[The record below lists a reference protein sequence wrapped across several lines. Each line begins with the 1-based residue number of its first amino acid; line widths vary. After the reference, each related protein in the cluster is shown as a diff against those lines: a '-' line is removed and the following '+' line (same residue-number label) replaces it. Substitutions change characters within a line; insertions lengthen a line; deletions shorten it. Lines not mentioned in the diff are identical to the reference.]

1 MAIDLAGRHFLKEL
15 DFTAEEFRG
24 LIDLAAELKA
34 AKKSGTEVQ
43 RLRGR
48 NIALI
53 FEKTSTRTRCAFEVA
68 AADQGASTTYL
79 DPSGSQMGHKESVK
93 DTARVLGRMFDGIEY
108 RGDSQA
114 AVEELAA
121 RGGVPVFNGLTDDW
135 HPTQMLADVLTMTE
149 HCEKPLDR
157 IAFAYLGDARFN
169 MGNSYLVTG
178 ALLGMDVRIVAP
190 KSYWPDDKVV
200 GEARRLAGASGATVT
215 LTEDVAEGVRGAD
228 FVATD
233 VWVSMGEPKEVWAER
248 IEALAPY
255 AVTMDVLR
263 ATGNADVKFLHC
275 LPAFHDLGTAVGRE
289 VAAAH
294 GLTELEVTD
303 EVFESAHSV
312 VFDEAEN
319 RMHTIKA
326 VLVATLA
333 GPAAGAAA
341 PAEGN

>member
-1 MAIDLAGRHFLKEL
+1 MAIDLTGRHFLKEL

-24 LIDLAAELKA
+24 LIALSAELKA
-34 AKKSGTEVQ
+34 DKKAGGEVR
-43 RLRGR
+43 RLCGK

-93 DTARVLGRMFDGIEY
+93 DTARVLGRMFDAIEY
-108 RGDSQA
+108 RGDSQQ

-121 RGGVPVFNGLTDDW
+121 YGGVPVFNGLTDDW

-149 HCEKPLDR
+149 HSAKPLEE
-157 IAFAYLGDARFN
+157 ISFAYLGDARFN
-169 MGNSYLVTG
+169 MGNSYLITG

-190 KSYWPDDKVV
+190 AAYWP
-200 GEARRLAGASGATVT
+200 AREIVDRAHKLAESSGARIT

-228 FVATD
+228 FVVTD
-233 VWVSMGEPKEVWAER
+233 VWVSMGEPVEVWDER
-248 IEALAPY
+248 ITALAPY

-263 ATGNADVKFLHC
+263 ATGNDEVKFMHC
-275 LPAFHDLGTAVGRE
+275 LPAYHDLGTKVGRRIHE
-289 VAAAH
+289 RH
-294 GLTELEVTD
+294 GLSELEVTD
-303 EVFESAHSV
+303 EVFESSHSV

-333 GPAAGAAA
+333 GDGQSA
-341 PAEGN
+341 

>member
-1 MAIDLAGRHFLKEL
+1 MATVPTALAGRHLLKEL
-15 DFTAEEFRG
+15 DLTEEEFRG
-24 LIDLAAELKA
+24 LVELAAELKA
-34 AKKSGTEVQ
+34 AKRAGAETQ
-43 RLRGR
+43 YLRGR

-79 DPSGSQMGHKESVK
+79 DPSGSQIGHKESVK
-93 DTARVLGRMFDGIEY
+93 DTARVLGRMYDAIEY
-108 RGDSQA
+108 RGDSQQK
-114 AVEELAA
+114 VEELAA
-121 RGGVPVFNGLTDDW
+121 HAGVPVYNGLTDDW

-149 HCEKPLDR
+149 HCAKPLTEVS
-157 IAFAYLGDARFN
+157 FAYLGDARFN

-178 ALLGMDVRIVAP
+178 ALLGMDVRLVAP
-190 KSYWPDDKVV
+190 KEYWPAEEVV
-200 GEARRLAGASGATVT
+200 DRARALAAGSGARIT
-215 LTEDVAEGVRGAD
+215 LTETVDDGVRGAD

-248 IEALAPY
+248 IAALAPY

-263 ATGNADVKFLHC
+263 ATGNPDVKFLHC
-275 LPAFHDLGTAVGRE
+275 LPAFHDLGTKVGQE
-289 VAAAH
+289 IHAAH
-294 GLTELEVTD
+294 DLEYLEVSD

-333 GPAAGAAA
+333 
-341 PAEGN
+341 

>member
-1 MAIDLAGRHFLKEL
+1 MATVPNALAGRHFLKEL
-15 DFTAEEFRG
+15 DLTEEEFLG
-24 LIDLAAELKA
+24 LIELAAELKA
-34 AKKSGTEVQ
+34 AKKAGVEMQ
-43 RLRGR
+43 YLRGR

-79 DPSGSQMGHKESVK
+79 DPSGSQIGHKESVK
-93 DTARVLGRMFDGIEY
+93 DTARVLGRMYDGIEY

-114 AVEELAA
+114 KVEDLAVYS
-121 RGGVPVFNGLTDDW
+121 GVPVYNGLTDDW

-149 HCEKPLDR
+149 HSDRPLKE

-169 MGNSYLVTG
+169 MGNSYLITG

-190 KSYWPDDKVV
+190 EEYWPNDGVV
-200 GEARRLAGASGATVT
+200 ARARKLAEDSGAVIT
-215 LTEDVAEGVRGAD
+215 LTEDVADGVRGAD

-248 IEALAPY
+248 IAALGPY

-263 ATGNADVKFLHC
+263 ATGNPNVRFLHC
-275 LPAFHDLGTAVGRE
+275 LPAFHDLGTKVGRE
-289 VAAAH
+289 IFEQY
-294 GLTELEVTD
+294 GLESLEVTD
-303 EVFESAHSV
+303 EVFESEHSV

-326 VLVATLA
+326 VLVATL
-333 GPAAGAAA
+333 GR
-341 PAEGN
+341 

>member
-1 MAIDLAGRHFLKEL
+1 MATVPTPSCGRHFLKEV

-24 LIDLAAELKA
+24 LLELAAELKA
-34 AKKSGTEVQ
+34 AKRAGTETPY
-43 RLRGR
+43 LRGK

-93 DTARVLGRMFDGIEY
+93 DTARVLGRMYDGIEY

-114 AVEELAA
+114 KVEELAA
-121 RGGVPVFNGLTDDW
+121 FAGVPVFNGLTDDW

-149 HCEKPLDR
+149 HSDKPLTE

-169 MGNSYLVTG
+169 MGNSYLVTA

-190 KSYWPDDKVV
+190 KTYWPAQEVIDR
-200 GEARRLAGASGATVT
+200 ARELAAASGARIT
-215 LTEDVAEGVRGAD
+215 LTEEIAEGVAGAD

-233 VWVSMGEPKEVWAER
+233 VWVSMGEPKEVWGER
-248 IEALAPY
+248 IAALAPY

-263 ATGNADVKFLHC
+263 ATGNPDVGFLHC
-275 LPAFHDLGTAVGRE
+275 LPAFHDLGTAVGRDVYE
-289 VAAAH
+289 AH
-294 GLTELEVTD
+294 GLESLEVTD
-303 EVFESAHSV
+303 EVFESAHSL

-326 VLVATLA
+326 VLVATL
-333 GPAAGAAA
+333 G
-341 PAEGN
+341 

>member
-1 MAIDLAGRHFLKEL
+1 MATVPTALAGRHLLKEL

-24 LIDLAAELKA
+24 LVELAADLKA
-34 AKKSGTEVQ
+34 AKRGGIEPRYLQ
-43 RLRGR
+43 GR

-68 AADQGASTTYL
+68 AVNQGASTTYL
-79 DPSGSQMGHKESVK
+79 DPSGSQIGHKESVK
-93 DTARVLGRMFDGIEY
+93 DTARVLGRMYDAIEY
-108 RGDSQA
+108 RGDSQQK
-114 AVEELAA
+114 VEELAA
-121 RGGVPVFNGLTDDW
+121 HAGVPVYNGLTDDW

-149 HCEKPLDR
+149 HCAKPLTEV
-157 IAFAYLGDARFN
+157 AFAYLGDARFN

-190 KSYWPDDKVV
+190 KAYWPAEEIVDR
-200 GEARRLAGASGATVT
+200 ARALAATSGARIT
-215 LTEDVAEGVRGAD
+215 LTETVDEGVRGAD

-248 IEALAPY
+248 ITALAPY

-263 ATGNADVKFLHC
+263 ATGNPDVKFLHC
-275 LPAFHDLGTAVGRE
+275 LPAFHDLGTKVGQE
-289 VAAAH
+289 IHAAY
-294 GLTELEVTD
+294 GLDYLEVSD

-326 VLVATLA
+326 VMVATLA
-333 GPAAGAAA
+333 
-341 PAEGN
+341 